1 MRRITLTRLRGL
13 TREEVSWRMRQAA
26 RIAAQR
32 LAVRVHRPQW
42 QRAALPRLLAD
53 GVLDRTVRGQTPGLT
68 PDAEWRAAHAEL
80 ARQFRARSTRFA
92 LDPALRRDVRA
103 AVLDRWPD
111 AAADAATR
119 AGNMRAGRYDLLGY
133 RGLPCAPAGN
143 GVDWHADPVHGR
155 RAPLAFWADVPYLD
169 PRLGDHKIIW
179 ELNRHQHWLRLGR
192 AWWLTGD
199 ERCRR
204 AIVDEL
210 YGWLAANPPLVGI
223 NWASML
229 EIALRAISW
238 TWALHFL
245 LADEGIRVEAGIGDR
260 GSGIGRVQSSSG
272 PRPPIPG
279 PRSPIP
285 DPRPW
290 LIDMLVALDRQL
302 THVEQNLSVYFSPN
316 THLTGEALALYVV
329 GVALPELASSSR
341 WADTG
346 RRILLAEIDRQV
358 HADGGHAE
366 RSTHYQRYTLDF
378 YLLALVAARRDGD
391 TDAAARFE
399 DAAARLAGFTRTIA
413 DDAGRL
419 PLIGDD
425 DGGRLWPLT
434 GRPCHDVRDSLAL
447 AALLLDRADLAP
459 WGTQEELF
467 WLAGRRALEYAR
479 SHEDTAAPSHRWP
492 SRTLAETG
500 YVVVRDSSG
509 SHAVFDA
516 GPHGYLNGGHAHADA
531 LALTLSLAGRPLLV
545 DPGTSTYSVNARVRD
560 RLRSS
565 MSHNTVTLNDRSQ
578 AIPSGPFHWR
588 TRADARLSDSR
599 HNPRLDWAEA
609 SHDGYAPVRHRRTI
623 LRAAESGWLVADEM
637 LGTGRIAASAHWHFD
652 PAWTLR
658 CGAPGR
664 LEATHLDGG
673 AVWLLYDGGDLW
685 LAHGDEESGLGWCA
699 PVYGTL
705 IPTWS
710 ARVTRL
716 ASAPFACLSW
726 LAPAV
731 PGSPVAPRLERV
743 APAAD
748 PGGAAIAAR
757 VIEGSRASVFL
768 LRPGEPAAR
777 EARACGI
784 LAYQT
789 DARVLHYVE
798 DGRLLTLALVDASH
812 ALALRDGWIS
822 VAASEPVSDLHLAL
836 VDDILDVHASAPP
849 PQLRLQGEALGLVR
863 RIRLNERELPAP
875 APDHPDSVVIDAGD
889 WPAGPFRAA
898 DALPL
903 PTHQLPEGAPFAA
916 LP

>member
-1 MRRITLTRLRGL
+1 MRRVSLVRLRGL
-13 TREEVSWRMRQAA
+13 TRDEVSWRTRQAA

-32 LAVRVHRPQW
+32 LAVRMRRPRW

-53 GVLDRTVRGQTPGLT
+53 GVLDHALGGLTRGQTPDA
-68 PDAEWRAAHAEL
+68 PDTEWRAAHAEL
-80 ARQFRARSTRFA
+80 ARQLRARRTRFA
-92 LDPALRRDVRA
+92 LDPALRSDVRA
-103 AVLDRWPD
+103 AVLGRWPD
-111 AAADAATR
+111 AAADAAAR

-143 GVDWHADPVHGR
+143 GVDWHVDPVHGR

-169 PRLGDHKIIW
+169 PRVGDHKIIW

-199 ERCRR
+199 DRCRR

-210 YGWLAANPPLVGI
+210 YGWLAANPPLIGI

-229 EIALRAISW
+229 EVALRAISW

-245 LADEGIRVEAGIGDR
+245 LVDDG
-260 GSGIGRVQSSSG
+260 
-272 PRPPIPG
+272 
-279 PRSPIP
+279 IP
-285 DPRPW
+285 DPGSEPW

-316 THLTGEALALYVV
+316 THLTGEALGLYVV
-329 GVALPELASSSR
+329 GVALPELAASSR
-341 WADTG
+341 WAETG
-346 RRILLAEIDRQV
+346 RRILLAEIDRQID
-358 HADGGHAE
+358 ADGGHVE

-378 YLLALVAARRDGD
+378 YLLALLAARRDGD

-399 DAAARLAGFTRTIA
+399 DAATRLAGFTRTIA

-447 AALLLDRADLAP
+447 AALLLDRPALAP
-459 WGTQEELF
+459 WGVQEEVV
-467 WLAGRRALEYAR
+467 WLGGRRALER
-479 SHEDTAAPSHRWP
+479 VSRDETVAPSHCP
-492 SRTLAETG
+492 GSRTLADTG
-500 YVVVRDSSG
+500 YVVVRDRSG
-509 SHAVFDA
+509 SHAVFGA

-545 DPGTSTYSVNARVRD
+545 DPGTSTYTVNARVRD

-578 AIPSGPFHWR
+578 AVPSGPFHWR
-588 TRADARLSDSR
+588 TRADARLSGSR
-599 HNPRLDWAEA
+599 HNPRFDWAEA
-609 SHDGYAPVRHRRTI
+609 SHEGYAPVRHRRTI
-623 LRAAESGWLVADEM
+623 LRAAESGWLVADEI
-637 LGTGRIAASAHWHFD
+637 LGAGRIAASAHWHFD

-658 CGAPGR
+658 CDAPGR
-664 LEATHLDGG
+664 LEAAHLDGG

-685 LAHGDEESGLGWCA
+685 LAHGDEESGLGWYA

-710 ARVTRL
+710 ARVSRC

-726 LAPAV
+726 LAPAGG
-731 PGSPVAPRLERV
+731 GSPVAPRLEHV

-748 PGGAAIAAR
+748 PGGVAVAAR
-757 VIEGSRASVFL
+757 VIEGPRASVFL

-836 VDDILDVHASAPP
+836 IDDILDLHASAPP
-849 PQLRLQGEALGLVR
+849 PQLRLQGGALGPVR
-863 RIRLNERELPAP
+863 RVRLNGREIPTP
-875 APDHPDSVVIDAGD
+875 TPDHPDSVVIDGVD
-889 WPAGPFRAA
+889 WPAGASRGA
-898 DALPL
+898 DAPL
-903 PTHQLPEGAPFAA
+903 PAHPLPEGAPFAP